1 MEWAI
6 VLVALAALAVLG
18 VVTWRQQRI
27 IERQGELLAA
37 RSYGEFASGQA
48 RIEKAKQPPDQPFD
62 PGF

>member
-6 VLVALAALAVLG
+6 VIVSLAAFAAMG

-27 IERQGELLAA
+27 IERQAELLAA
-37 RSYGEFASGQA
+37 RSYGEFASGQVRMEQA
-48 RIEKAKQPPDQPFD
+48 RKPPEPPLD